1 MPQTTVADKNPNL
14 VTPEVGRHSLGPSA
28 TVTRFFH
35 TIISSTFILT
45 GICLCALDM
54 SLNASKPLKYV
65 QIGSRILQDGNPVR
79 AKLERLKQP
88 WYNPDVLM
96 IGSSLSREAF
106 ALTDAF
112 VQHRRAPNIG
122 YELNSYGKSVY
133 LEDQLQKLTGKKHT
147 TLDFS
152 VGGCMASDAYFLL
165 KKAVEER
172 PQIRLLIL
180 PVAPRDFVDN
190 FSEKD
195 PEMSAVGMLLK
206 KKSLATVVSAKS
218 TEKEKIESAL
228 SSFWYLFDTRADYQ
242 AILEKLGCQFFNRAP
257 NIYEARKSFDPFG
270 VDNLVIFNPPHA
282 RADQVLPQAIKEEDA
297 RKNSIQYNPYNPERL
312 QVQFQYFEKT
322 LKFCRDKGITVVV
335 IDMPL
340 PEINRREM
348 SMQLSSDYQSNLQ
361 ALCGKYS
368 TRLLRLQN
376 DPDFLDCDF
385 RDSCHVVGSGGKKVI
400 DRLIDFLAG
409 DRSFG
414 KSLGISSLTK
424 Q

>member
-1 MPQTTVADKNPNL
+1 MPRTTVADKNTRVDITEGGRRSRGPY
-14 VTPEVGRHSLGPSA
+14 VGFKP
-28 TVTRFFH
+28 FFH
-35 TIISSTFILT
+35 ALLSSTFILT
-45 GICLCALDM
+45 GICLCVLDM
-54 SLNASKPLKYV
+54 ALSTSKPLKYV

-79 AKLERLKQP
+79 TKLERLNQP

-106 ALTDAF
+106 ALTDAY
-112 VQHRRAPNIG
+112 VQHRRAPDIG

-165 KKAVEER
+165 TKAVEER

-180 PVAPRDFVDN
+180 PIAPRDFVDN

-218 TEKEKIESAL
+218 TVKERFESAL

-257 NIYEARKSFDPFG
+257 NLSSAKSFDPFA
-270 VDNLVIFNPPHA
+270 VDNRVTFNPPHS
-282 RADQVLPQAIKEEDA
+282 RADQVLPQAIKEADA
-297 RKNSIQYNPYNPERL
+297 RNNSIQYNPYNPERL
-312 QVQFQYFEKT
+312 QVQFQYLEKT
-322 LKFCRDKGITVVV
+322 LKFCQDKGITVVV

-348 SMQLSSDYQSNLQ
+348 SAQLSSDYESNLQ
-361 ALCGKYS
+361 ALCSKYS
-368 TRLLRLQN
+368 TRLLPLQK
-376 DPDFLDCDF
+376 DPDFLDSDF

-400 DRLIDFLAG
+400 DRLIDFLAS
-409 DRSFG
+409 DLSFSKSIG
-414 KSLGISSLTK
+414 K
-424 Q
+424 

>member
-1 MPQTTVADKNPNL
+1 MRRTLPQTTVVDKNPDL
-14 VTPEVGRHSLGPSA
+14 VVSEGGRRSREASVSVKP
-28 TVTRFFH
+28 FFH
-35 TIISSTFILT
+35 TLLSSTFILT
-45 GICLCALDM
+45 GICLCVLDM
-54 SLNASKPLKYV
+54 TLNSSKPLKYV

-79 AKLERLKQP
+79 TKLERLNQP

-106 ALTDAF
+106 ALTDAY
-112 VQHRRAPNIG
+112 VQHKRAPEIG

-133 LEDQLQKLTGKKHT
+133 LEEQLQKLTGKKHT
-147 TLDFS
+147 TLDLS

-165 KKAVEER
+165 NKAVEER

-206 KKSLATVVSAKS
+206 KKSLATIVSQKS
-218 TEKEKIESAL
+218 TEKERFESAL

-257 NIYEARKSFDPFG
+257 NIYEAKKSFDPFG
-270 VDNLVIFNPPHA
+270 VDNLVIFNPPHN

-312 QVQFQYFEKT
+312 KVQFQYFEKS

-335 IDMPL
+335 VDMPL

-348 SMQLSSDYQSNLQ
+348 SVQLSSDYESNLL
-361 ALCGKYS
+361 ALCSKYS
-368 TRLLRLQN
+368 TRLLRLQK

-400 DRLIDFLAG
+400 DRLIDFLAS
-409 DRSFG
+409 DPSFG
-414 KSLGISSLTK
+414 KSIGK
-424 Q
+424 